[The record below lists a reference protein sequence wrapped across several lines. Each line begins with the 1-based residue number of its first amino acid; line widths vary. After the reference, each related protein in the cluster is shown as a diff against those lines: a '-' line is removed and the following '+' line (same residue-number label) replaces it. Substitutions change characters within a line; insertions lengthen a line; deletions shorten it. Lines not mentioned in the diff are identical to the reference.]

1 MRQSDDWSGA
11 EPLSSDGLKQL
22 LQSAIDN
29 LDVDQVPS
37 EVQPFIRQPEQ
48 PAIWSNEYFHD
59 IVDRIAIL

>member
-29 LDVDQVPS
+29 LDVDQVRS
-37 EVQPFIRQPEQ
+37 EVEPFIKQPEHL
-48 PAIWSNEYFHD
+48 AIWSNDFFRD
-59 IVDRIAIL
+59 IVDRIAIV